1 MPGESMLMLCGSGAS
16 KCVVRGMVL
25 VQRKQD
31 LLDLVT
37 GLYGLCMGFEAVTEV
52 PRFVVKIRVAP
63 GKACNHAVTQ
73 NEKVMFAC
81 AWQPALGVRRGH
93 RFP

>member
-1 MPGESMLMLCGSGAS
+1 MSHCTHERLCN
-16 KCVVRGMVL
+16 VWLGMVL
-25 VQRKQD
+25 VQSEQD
-31 LLDLVT
+31 LLELVA

-73 NEKVMFAC
+73 NEIVVIAF